1 MLLAVAQSR
10 SLHVVHEAYFC
21 ESCFRDAIYQHF
33 KEDLFRPEEGEAT
46 EAAEA
51 EAAEAE
57 AAEKR
62 ASEKEPCRLL
72 INSYNFMQSL
82 FI

>member
-10 SLHVVHEAYFC
+10 SLHVMHEAYVC
-21 ESCFRDAIYQHF
+21 KSCFRNAIYQHF
-33 KEDLFRPEEGEAT
+33 NNLVGNTFRPDEEGEV
-46 EAAEA
+46 
-51 EAAEAE
+51 E

-72 INSYNFMQSL
+72 INW
-82 FI
+82 

>member
-21 ESCFRDAIYQHF
+21 ESCFRDA
-33 KEDLFRPEEGEAT
+33 KEST

-51 EAAEAE
+51 AEA

-72 INSYNFMQSL
+72 NILSNQILN
-82 FI
+82 